1 MSFTE
6 KHSYILL
13 YVCLCCT
20 NPACNRLPYSNKL
33 SKIIINMKYSVKCA
47 VFKKQKT
54 QNNWLDNIMIYKDWL
69 KKDLAAGGG
78 N

>member
-1 MSFTE
+1 
-6 KHSYILL
+6 
-13 YVCLCCT
+13 
-20 NPACNRLPYSNKL
+20 
-33 SKIIINMKYSVKCA
+33 MKYSVKCA